1 MNVRSKESGG
11 ALGTVIGLVLV
22 LGIVGGGVWAA
33 RSFMDEKE
41 EKSIKGKYFEAKRS
55 DFIVTVKLSGNL
67 ASTDVEILKC
77 ELEGSTTIKS
87 VIEEGAM
94 VEGPTKYT
102 IKEGDTLKSI
112 SEAQDKHELSVR
124 QLNEALE
131 LDWDNLRAGDVIQIP
146 GTLLVELDPTNLE
159 ERINSQEI
167 DVVKAQSA
175 LVRAEGGLETMK
187 LATALELKRA
197 QNSHQNS
204 VLELKKVQNSTVETR
219 IKDMVGTIAN
229 LEKDVEL
236 AQKNVKA
243 YDGLKELGFVS
254 DVEVLK
260 EKAKEAKTLHQIKI
274 AQAELAA
281 YREYDQVK
289 LISASRLAV
298 DEAEV
303 TIKKTQ
309 VKNAADLND
318 ANSTV
323 LTAQKTLELEIEKLR
338 NFQEQMANS
347 RIYAPD
353 KGAVVYWSEPS
364 RHYRGSSEPIMDGAK
379 VHRGQ
384 KIMKLPK
391 TDSLKVG
398 VTIPQSSRKDVRR
411 GMKAWVQVE
420 NAILR
425 GTVTM
430 LASTVDTNQRNHSNK
445 SGFKAEVAID
455 EDQVLPDSVSEG
467 MKAKVEILVKEL
479 KGKNRLIKIPNQC
492 VTSRTL
498 GEDKSETGCWVLN
511 EGTGENVW
519 RPIII
524 AYHDED
530 FIAVADRKA
539 GSGKGLGEGEMI
551 LLSPLSEA
559 DQLNLEESVQ
569 NKGDVKGVEPLE
581 DDGKTVD
588 PLAKGTKLPSDE
600 PSLTDDQKAKLE
612 TAKTKMKEKIAQL
625 RAKGLPREEAM
636 NKFKE
641 ELKTFLTEQQIAQL
655 EKKRSERS
663 WGDANN
669 SDRRRDGDNVTE
681 ESRDKGP
688 RESDREEGPPRKGK
702 KKFLLKKL

>member
-1 MNVRSKESGG
+1 M
-11 ALGTVIGLVLV
+11 
-22 LGIVGGGVWAA
+22 
-33 RSFMDEKE
+33 
-41 EKSIKGKYFEAKRS
+41 
-55 DFIVTVKLSGNL
+55 
-67 ASTDVEILKC
+67 
-77 ELEGSTTIKS
+77 
-87 VIEEGAM
+87 
-94 VEGPTKYT
+94 
-102 IKEGDTLKSI
+102 
-112 SEAQDKHELSVR
+112 
-124 QLNEALE
+124 
-131 LDWDNLRAGDVIQIP
+131 
-146 GTLLVELDPTNLE
+146 ELDPTNLE

-187 LATALELKRA
+187 LSTALELKRA
-197 QNSHQNS
+197 ENSHQNS
-204 VLELKKVQNSTVETR
+204 VLELKKVENSTVETH

-323 LTAQKTLELEIEKLR
+323 LTAQKTLELQIEKLR
-338 NFQEQMANS
+338 DLQEQMANS

-353 KGAVVYWSEPS
+353 KGAVVYWSESS

-445 SGFKAEVAID
+445 SGFRAEVAID

-511 EGTGENVW
+511 EGTGKNVW
-519 RPIII
+519 RPITI

-530 FIAVADRKA
+530 FIAVADQKA
-539 GSGKGLGEGEMI
+539 GSGIGLEEGEMI

-559 DQLNLEESVQ
+559 DQLNLGESVQ
-569 NKGDVKGVEPLE
+569 NKGDIKGVEPLE

-625 RAKGLPREEAM
+625 RAKGLPPEEAR

-663 WGDANN
+663 RGDGRN
-669 SDRRRDGDNVTE
+669 SDRRRGGDNVTE